1 MATEQ
6 QISCDTTWTCMIRYA
21 NILRIVADYIPRY
34 GDLVLPKVS
43 DVPFVKPD
51 VVLLKA
57 DDAVDEIRELVV
69 VAIFWRRPPVEVK

>member
-1 MATEQ
+1 
-6 QISCDTTWTCMIRYA
+6 MIRYA

-69 VAIFWRRPPVEVK
+69 VAIF